1 MDKVTY
7 LVFTGLAAAALS
19 DDVCHWA
26 FQMGVSGMDT
36 AKSPSPA
43 PGTSAYQGWATKLY
57 TNNVVLPRLKSV
69 LAGECPDPRFTE
81 GGDGLACDPVPLMEY
96 LMRGCDAV

>member
-1 MDKVTY
+1 MDKLTY

-26 FQMGVSGMDT
+26 FEMSVSGMDT
-36 AKSPSPA
+36 EKSA
-43 PGTSAYQGWATKLY
+43 FQGWATKLY

-69 LAGECPDPRFTE
+69 LAGECPDPRFTD
-81 GGDGLACDPVPLMEY
+81 GGTGLACDPVPLMEY
-96 LMRGCDAV
+96 LMTGARSDAV